1 MLKLTLE
8 CLEDLFEIHASVV
21 LVGDWNFPDIDW
33 ADVEGRNHIFP
44 QDSNDDNDK
53 DPGCQALFLDF
64 VRRSLLHQFV
74 TSATRNDKIL
84 DLVLT
89 NDPFV
94 ITNVF
99 CDTSLSTSDHNTV
112 CFNVLFGSHE
122 APYINNRVVF
132 NYKLADWQSL
142 TSALSAINW
151 SDRFKDCCSGEE
163 LWSTFHGELLKIIDS
178 FVPKQNSKNSNY
190 CNQSRIPKHIIK
202 IGKKKNFLWKKLR
215 HFRTAECKIQYKN
228 ISHEYREAIMNH
240 LKKKKRR

>member
-1 MLKLTLE
+1 M
-8 CLEDLFEIHASVV
+8 
-21 LVGDWNFPDIDW
+21 
-33 ADVEGRNHIFP
+33 
-44 QDSNDDNDK
+44 
-53 DPGCQALFLDF
+53 DF
-64 VRRSLLHQFV
+64 IQRSLLHQFV

-99 CDTSLSTSDHNTV
+99 CDTPLSTSDHNTV

-142 TSALSAINW
+142 TNALSAINW
-151 SDRFKDCCSGEE
+151 SDRFKDCCNGEE

-215 HFRTAECKIQYKN
+215 HFRTAECKIQYKK
-228 ISHEYREAIMNH
+228 ISQEYREAIINH
-240 LKKKKRR
+240 LKKKEEEVIQSNNLGSFYKLANSKLSSKGKIGALKSLMVVFVLIL